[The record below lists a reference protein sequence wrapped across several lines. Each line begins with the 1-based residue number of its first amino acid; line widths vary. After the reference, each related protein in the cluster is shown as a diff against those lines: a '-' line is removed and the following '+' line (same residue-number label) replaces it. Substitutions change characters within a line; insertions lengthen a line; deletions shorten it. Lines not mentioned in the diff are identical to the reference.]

1 MAMEETL
8 KILVV
13 DDDEVDRMGV
23 RRALK
28 AAGVNVEL
36 FEAEDCNGAIA
47 ALRNTSFDCVFLDYR
62 LPDQDGLTL
71 INEIRSH
78 GVKVPLVVLTG
89 QGDEQ
94 IAVELMKAGATD
106 YLSKS
111 RVSPETLAQVLRNA
125 MRVYKAEMQ
134 VALANQRLRESN
146 ELLTRKNQELEA
158 QQQQIELQNLKLK
171 EASQLKS
178 QFLATISHEL
188 RTPMNAI
195 IGFSQLLLRPKC
207 GDLTTQQRDMVERIL
222 NNSKH
227 LLMLLNEVLD
237 FSKLEVGRLNLKPEI
252 FDLSQVVKTT
262 VAETTSLAEAKKLSV
277 HVQAELQNRMVFND
291 PLRLRQILMNLLSNA
306 IKFTESGSIGV
317 DVKELADNRIEIAV
331 WDTGIGIASSDLQYI
346 FEAFRQLDQSIT
358 RKYPGTGLGLPIVDA
373 LVQMMGGKISVES
386 ELGQGSV
393 FRIELPRH
401 ISSKQQ
407 NQDRM
412 SKLTHLSST
421 SKKHLAKQQDNLRF
435 AQEGM
440 QGLPRERGDR

>member
-1 MAMEETL
+1 
-8 KILVV
+8 
-13 DDDEVDRMGV
+13 
-23 RRALK
+23 
-28 AAGVNVEL
+28 
-36 FEAEDCNGAIA
+36 
-47 ALRNTSFDCVFLDYR
+47 
-62 LPDQDGLTL
+62 
-71 INEIRSH
+71 
-78 GVKVPLVVLTG
+78 
-89 QGDEQ
+89 
-94 IAVELMKAGATD
+94 
-106 YLSKS
+106 
-111 RVSPETLAQVLRNA
+111 
-125 MRVYKAEMQ
+125 
-134 VALANQRLRESN
+134 
-146 ELLTRKNQELEA
+146 
-158 QQQQIELQNLKLK
+158 
-171 EASQLKS
+171 
-178 QFLATISHEL
+178 
-188 RTPMNAI
+188 
-195 IGFSQLLLRPKC
+195 
-207 GDLTTQQRDMVERIL
+207 
-222 NNSKH
+222 
-227 LLMLLNEVLD
+227 
-237 FSKLEVGRLNLKPEI
+237 
-252 FDLSQVVKTT
+252 
-262 VAETTSLAEAKKLSV
+262 
-277 HVQAELQNRMVFND
+277 
-291 PLRLRQILMNLLSNA
+291 MNLLSNA